1 MANSAVF
8 LCSAF
13 LQVNYQGL
21 AGNYPAI
28 TQRSGELPVIYL
40 TANNTKSRT
49 RQELHNR
56 TSWGTCKW
64 KKNAVTAARVQGSG
78 QGCQP
83 QMGTRMSPGSALS
96 LHVEL
101 FPARVDLVHRN
112 VKGWGPHG
120 SVTNWPGGS
129 PGLWHRGESSSPCS
143 WRGIG
148 LRDGGKA
155 VSGLAAEPGLTP
167 CSSPRP
173 TSACIRGTEETKGP
187 DLSHCFFASSRF
199 HPCHPLLSHG

>member
-28 TQRSGELPVIYL
+28 TQCSGELPVIYL

-49 RQELHNR
+49 RRELHNR

-78 QGCQP
+78 QGCQ
-83 QMGTRMSPGSALS
+83 MGTRMSPGSALS

-101 FPARVDLVHRN
+101 FPARVNLVHGN
-112 VKGWGPHG
+112 VKGWRPH
-120 SVTNWPGGS
+120 SWPCQ
-129 PGLWHRGESSSPCS
+129 GEAQGC
-143 WRGIG
+143 
-148 LRDGGKA
+148 
-155 VSGLAAEPGLTP
+155 
-167 CSSPRP
+167 
-173 TSACIRGTEETKGP
+173 GTEENPVLPAPGEVL
-187 DLSHCFFASSRF
+187 DSGMVGRL
-199 HPCHPLLSHG
+199 

>member
-56 TSWGTCKW
+56 TSWGTYKW
-64 KKNAVTAARVQGSG
+64 KKNPLTAARVQGSG

-83 QMGTRMSPGSALS
+83 WARGYPQDLPSVCMWSCS
-96 LHVEL
+96 LQ
-101 FPARVDLVHRN
+101 
-112 VKGWGPHG
+112 G
-120 SVTNWPGGS
+120 
-129 PGLWHRGESSSPCS
+129 
-143 WRGIG
+143 
-148 LRDGGKA
+148 
-155 VSGLAAEPGLTP
+155 
-167 CSSPRP
+167 
-173 TSACIRGTEETKGP
+173 
-187 DLSHCFFASSRF
+187 
-199 HPCHPLLSHG
+199 

>member
-49 RQELHNR
+49 RRGLHNR

-64 KKNAVTAARVQGSG
+64 KKNAGTAARVQGSG
-78 QGCQP
+78 QGCKP

-96 LHVEL
+96 LHMEV
-101 FPARVDLVHRN
+101 FMPRVDLVHGN
-112 VKGWGPHG
+112 VKGWKPHG
-120 SVTNWPGGS
+120 SVPDWPGGS
-129 PGLWHRGESSSPCS
+129 PGLWHRGKSSSPCS
-143 WRGIG
+143 WRGIR
-148 LRDGGKA
+148 LRDGGR
-155 VSGLAAEPGLTP
+155 L
-167 CSSPRP
+167 
-173 TSACIRGTEETKGP
+173 
-187 DLSHCFFASSRF
+187 
-199 HPCHPLLSHG
+199 